1 LRNSWHTFNEADTDM
16 AGSIL
21 RWGSKVINPEQSGI
35 DRSMPL
41 QHLAATL
48 AGHGHIRLIDF
59 VTFKLLDLSPHNHVR
74 VENSVSIP
82 DLLSRLLI
90 QFISFN

>member
-1 LRNSWHTFNEADTDM
+1 
-16 AGSIL
+16 
-21 RWGSKVINPEQSGI
+21 VIGI
-35 DRSMPL
+35 DVPMAL

-48 AGHGHIRLIDF
+48 EGRGRRTYKIDF
-59 VTFKLLDLSPHNHVR
+59 VAFKLLDLSPRNHVR

-82 DLLSRLLI
+82 VLLSRLLI